1 MKKIIIVLYLSLSGL
16 WATLFSPDMLT
27 NVVVAA
33 ETIKVAAIMAKS
45 GEAIQQLE
53 GDTTPALVGIRYAI
67 EDINKQGGVLG
78 KQIEL
83 LEFDNKS
90 MAIGAKL
97 AAEEAVKA
105 GVVAILGDV
114 WSSHSLAVAPVA
126 QAAKIPMISPMSTN
140 PKVTLVG
147 DYIFRV
153 CFIDPFQGLVMAN
166 FAVDD
171 LKAKSAVVLTN
182 TTEAYSMGLADFFKD
197 KFKQKGGEI
206 LWEGDYLSKTTDFT
220 ALLEKIKSLNP
231 NVIFIPGA
239 ARESSYIIKQSREMG
254 IKSTFLGGD
263 AWFEA
268 MWKYSGDAVE
278 GSYYSS
284 HWHPDIANELSKK
297 FIQDHNYTSAKA
309 GVTLGYDA
317 GMLLADAIRRANS
330 FEPTQIRNA
339 IASTQNFQGL
349 TGKISFDSNRD
360 PIKSAVIL
368 KFEKKKIVYYK
379 SVEP

>member
-1 MKKIIIVLYLSLSGL
+1 MKKIIIVLYLSLLGL
-16 WATLFSPDMLT
+16 WITIFSPDMII
-27 NVVVAA
+27 NFVSAA

-45 GEAIQQLE
+45 GEAIQQVE
-53 GDTTPALVGIRYAI
+53 GATTPALVGIRYAI
-67 EDINKQGGVLG
+67 EDINKQGGILG

-90 MAIGAKL
+90 MAIGAKI

-166 FAVDD
+166 FAVDA

-220 ALLEKIKSLNP
+220 ALLEKVKSFNP

-254 IKSTFLGGD
+254 MKSTFLGGD

-268 MWKYSGDAVE
+268 MWTYGGDAVE

-284 HWHPDIANELSKK
+284 HWHPDIANELSKT
-297 FIQDHNYTSAKA
+297 FIKEHNYTSAKS
-309 GVTLGYDA
+309 GVPLGYDA

-330 FEPTQIRNA
+330 FDPTQIRNA
-339 IASTQNFQGL
+339 VASTQNFQGL
-349 TGKISFDSNRD
+349 TGKISFDN
-360 PIKSAVIL
+360 
-368 KFEKKKIVYYK
+368 
-379 SVEP
+379 